1 MGITEGKNKK
11 NNKKND
17 NEVKDIYGFTK
28 DGIKSCAGQD
38 KPDGYSLQPPEL
50 PDDNA

>member
-28 DGIKSCAGQD
+28 DGIKSCCWT
-38 KPDGYSLQPPEL
+38 GYFSYLWI
-50 PDDNA
+50 